1 MFEDYKKEIQR
12 LREENKQL
20 RNDKF
25 EADKIIDTLD
35 DKISDLKAEIENHKI
50 LEYVANKGE
59 EHTVNKHNELADD
72 YEKLRKKYN
81 KLVHKHNNLV
91 DRHNGLKNQL
101 KIN

>member
-12 LREENKQL
+12 LREENEQL

-25 EADKIIDTLD
+25 EADKIIDALD
-35 DKISDLKAEIENHKI
+35 DKISDLKAEIENHKV
-50 LEYVANKGE
+50 LEYVANKGKK
-59 EHTVNKHNELADD
+59 HAVKKHNELADD

-81 KLVHKHNNLV
+81 KLV
-91 DRHNGLKNQL
+91 DRYNGLKNQL